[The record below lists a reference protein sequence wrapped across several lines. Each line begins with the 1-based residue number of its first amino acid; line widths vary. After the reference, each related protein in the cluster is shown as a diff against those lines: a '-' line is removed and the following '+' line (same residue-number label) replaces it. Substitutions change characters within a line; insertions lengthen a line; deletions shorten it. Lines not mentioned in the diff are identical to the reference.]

1 MDLKRLE
8 ENESQMSK
16 HKADAP
22 KVYILL
28 KKQSPVWNILQV
40 NLLPAS
46 HFKLFFFNK
55 IIIHQ
60 SVKQYDFYLKWLSKL
75 LIWLFL
81 SNINVP
87 RRNRCVLNGYH
98 FDMRNLYKVIKA
110 AILRMTA
117 TYIGTSYPSAILKA

>member
-16 HKADAP
+16 HEADAP

-75 LIWLFL
+75 LI
-81 SNINVP
+81 
-87 RRNRCVLNGYH
+87 
-98 FDMRNLYKVIKA
+98 
-110 AILRMTA
+110 
-117 TYIGTSYPSAILKA
+117 